1 MGTIEEH
8 DGFIS
13 GMLALL
19 ECGGLLFVN
28 DIGEWRPAFRKVL
41 KIKREQKVARH
52 NEVYDGAF
60 EIYRESN
67 TSSCL
72 MRLDSFDQVSC
83 GPNQP

>member
-52 NEVYDGAF
+52 NEGFTMELLKSIALADCQ
-60 EIYRESN
+60 SN

-72 MRLDSFDQVSC
+72 MRLDSL
-83 GPNQP
+83 

>member
-1 MGTIEEH
+1 MGTMGEH

-52 NEVYDGAF
+52 DENKDGAF
-60 EIYRESN
+60 EIYR
-67 TSSCL
+67 TC
-72 MRLDSFDQVSC
+72 
-83 GPNQP
+83 

>member
-28 DIGEWRPAFRKVL
+28 DIGE
-41 KIKREQKVARH
+41 VAPR
-52 NEVYDGAF
+52 
-60 EIYRESN
+60 
-67 TSSCL
+67 
-72 MRLDSFDQVSC
+72 VSQ
-83 GPNQP
+83 GVENQTRAEGSAT